1 MIIPAPRAR
10 TLYLTAFGTAILA
23 AVLVA
28 FEYGVFHD
36 ELNPDP
42 TRGNYGFVIAIIIS
56 IPAFFIAISTLV
68 ICRWIFWPKARDT
81 RWKVQT
87 ILAVTIFALSIMCV
101 APFFIPFS
109 AWKTSPDKLWQQV
122 EPTPVAEGWIPAY
135 FPASSQR
142 LEWYDQSSAIRRFK
156 AFAVEGATAYRQ
168 QGFVDEINS
177 LEHIEKRDFATPKQ
191 AQQEVARLIKKAQQ
205 EGYAFVPTAAGE

>member
-28 FEYGVFHD
+28 FEYGVFRD

-87 ILAVTIFALSIMCV
+87 ILALTIFALSIMCV

-109 AWKTSPDKLWQQV
+109 AWKTSPEKLWQQV

-156 AFAVEGATAYRQ
+156 
-168 QGFVDEINS
+168 GFVDEIHS
-177 LEHIEKRDFATPKQ
+177 LEGIEKRDFATPKQ

-205 EGYAFVPTAAGE
+205 EGYAFVPTATGE